1 MASTTAAASEQ
12 QKSGKSALVIGC
24 IVCLLIGLFLGHAIT
39 YHWMGHHR
47 QAQTFPTSYQAV
59 LLINGAVYYGK
70 LDGFGTR
77 NPVLTDVFYIMSKT
91 DPETKQVTNV
101 LVKRGKELHGPDRM
115 YLNPNQI
122 VFVEPVGTDSKVAQL
137 INEAQHQ

>member
-1 MASTTAAASEQ
+1 MASTAAAAPSQ
-12 QKSGKSALVIGC
+12 QKSGKSGLILGC
-24 IVCLLIGLFLGHAIT
+24 IVFLLIGMFLGHAIT
-39 YHWMGHHR
+39 YHWMDHHR
-47 QAQTFPTSYQAV
+47 QGPTFATAYQAV

-77 NPVLTDVFYIMSKT
+77 NPVLTDVFYIVSKT
-91 DPETKQVTNV
+91 DPETKQVTNM

-122 VFVEPVGTDSKVAQL
+122 VFVEPVGGDSKVAQL
-137 INEAQHQ
+137 INEAHQ